1 MRRSVVLL
9 SLFVVISYASH
20 GAAQDQPDA
29 DQAEP
34 EAATRTGLI
43 EQEEDAKAAAL
54 VPAGPGK
61 AEQYVN
67 RLSEMFLGQQ
77 ARWHAY
83 WDSAY
88 AGGGFTMGAG
98 YLWYT
103 SPYNTL
109 DVRGSI
115 TFSGYKRLEAEFV
128 DPELFGKR
136 GRLSVL
142 GGWREATEVGFYGFG
157 METTDNNRTN
167 YSFQQPYI
175 GATLEIY
182 PTRRLFLVRGGLELS
197 QWRQNPGSGDVPS
210 VDQVYTPETL
220 PGLGARPVYWHTQ
233 ATIGLDSRE
242 PGPGY
247 SRRGGF
253 YGVTVHDYA
262 DHDSAYGFNEVDY
275 EVIQHIPILRETWV
289 VSLHGLA
296 ETTSG
301 KDGQQIPF
309 FMTPA
314 VGGGS
319 ELRAYNSWRL
329 RDLNSLLLQA
339 EWRVMVNRFVDMAV
353 FYDTGKVAAR
363 RQDLD
368 LRDMKTDVG
377 LGFRFHGPAA
387 TPLRIEV
394 AHGQEGFGIVFAASE
409 AF

>member
-1 MRRSVVLL
+1 MRRVVVLVTVFATL
-9 SLFVVISYASH
+9 SYASYS
-20 GAAQDQPDA
+20 AAQDPSDA
-29 DQAEP
+29 DQSDP
-34 EAATRTGLI
+34 TATRTALI
-43 EQEEDAKAAAL
+43 EQEQDAKAAAL

-77 ARWHAY
+77 LKWHAF
-83 WDSAY
+83 WESAY
-88 AGGGFTMGAG
+88 SGGGFTMGAG

-109 DVRGSI
+109 DLRGSI

-128 DPELFGKR
+128 DPELFGRR

-157 METTDNNRTN
+157 MATSDSNRTN

-175 GATLEIY
+175 SATLEVF
-182 PTRRLFLVRGGLELS
+182 PTRRLFVVRGGLELT
-197 QWRQNPGSGDVPS
+197 QWKQNPGSGDVPS
-210 VDQVYTPETL
+210 VEQVYTPETL

-233 ATIGLDSRE
+233 ATVGVESRE

-262 DHDSAYGFNEVDY
+262 DHGHAYGFNQVDF
-275 EVIQHIPILRETWV
+275 EAIQHVPILRETWV

-296 ETTSG
+296 ETTYT
-301 KDGQQIPF
+301 KDGQLIPF

-314 VGGGS
+314 VGGGE

-329 RDLNSLLLQA
+329 RDYNSLLLQA
-339 EWRVMVNRFVDMAV
+339 EWRVMVNRFLDMAV
-353 FYDTGKVAAR
+353 FYDAGTVAAR
-363 RQDLD
+363 REDLD
-368 LRDMKTDVG
+368 LGHMKTDVG

-387 TPLRIEV
+387 TPLRMEV
-394 AHGQEGFGIVFAASE
+394 AHGQEGFGVVFAASE
-409 AF
+409 VF